1 MIFSV
6 NCTVFSLQ
14 PCIKYSINWKTD
26 KKTNVICHLY
36 EKVGFALSNSKVLL
50 SLHLLVLSF
59 QNKYY
64 ALPPNI
70 YITIGVW

>member
-1 MIFSV
+1 MASF
-6 NCTVFSLQ
+6 
-14 PCIKYSINWKTD
+14 
-26 KKTNVICHLY
+26 
-36 EKVGFALSNSKVLL
+36 EKIGFALSNSKVLL

-64 ALPPNI
+64 ALSPNI